1 MHRSNA
7 DRPIGRSA
15 NPSTRRC
22 DMSDKVKEA
31 FENAKKAV
39 ERRDDQIE
47 QTAAQKVEPHLH
59 EARERLAEA
68 SREK

>member
-1 MHRSNA
+1 
-7 DRPIGRSA
+7 
-15 NPSTRRC
+15 
-22 DMSDKVKEA
+22 MSDKVKEA

>member
-7 DRPIGRSA
+7 DRLIGRSA
-15 NPSTRRC
+15 NPTNRRC

-31 FENAKKAV
+31 FEDAKKAV
-39 ERRDDQIE
+39 DRREDQIE
-47 QTAAQKVEPHLH
+47 QTAARKVEPHIH

-68 SREK
+68 AREK